1 MSSRT
6 NHFNVH
12 LGPPAPRCTR
22 VLCYYKK
29 VYNKKAKHMQEQ
41 RSNPKKHMSDRRK
54 FRPYLTLVGTDSILN
69 SQRVKITQA
78 QLANKRALTNG

>member
-1 MSSRT
+1 
-6 NHFNVH
+6 
-12 LGPPAPRCTR
+12 
-22 VLCYYKK
+22 
-29 VYNKKAKHMQEQ
+29 MQEQ